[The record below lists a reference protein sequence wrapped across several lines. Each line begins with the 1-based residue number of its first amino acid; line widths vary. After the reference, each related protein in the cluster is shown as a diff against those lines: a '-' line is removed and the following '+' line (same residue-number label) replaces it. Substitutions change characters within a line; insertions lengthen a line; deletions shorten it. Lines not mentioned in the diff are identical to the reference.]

1 MVYITR
7 VSPVLRIYLFGTFEE
22 LIMGLEM
29 LLTKITGEKA
39 EMRISEKVDR
49 RKDVFSL
56 CQEGI
61 SKKIKMISLH
71 HDHPNNSKDIQS
83 TLW

>member
-22 LIMGLEM
+22 LIMGVER

-39 EMRISEKVDR
+39 EMRN
-49 RKDVFSL
+49 
-56 CQEGI
+56 Q
-61 SKKIKMISLH
+61 KK
-71 HDHPNNSKDIQS
+71 
-83 TLW
+83 